1 MIKLHGFPILAP
13 NDKVICS
20 SSSGDRKA
28 PWRASG
34 VCSIVSILIQE
45 GQRTGAGLNRYLSSY
60 IWETQQGSKGGR
72 AGNKAPVNPET
83 PWTFE
88 QIWWPRGLAPEDSR
102 NLWHGE
108 SEKLP
113 VTWGCF
119 WGSADDA
126 AGDGFVVCVRWVWGS
141 PQMINRIWEKSLG
154 TRPWTCWWTSI
165 KTQAIIGPSLY
176 CLLRQGIGENGCR
189 PSTENRKYLQKQ
201 LP

>member
-1 MIKLHGFPILAP
+1 MIKLHGFPISAP

-126 AGDGFVVCVRWVWGS
+126 AGDGFVVCVRWVWG
-141 PQMINRIWEKSLG
+141 E
-154 TRPWTCWWTSI
+154 TRYP
-165 KTQAIIGPSLY
+165 KFP
-176 CLLRQGIGENGCR
+176 LLFRTR
-189 PSTENRKYLQKQ
+189 STEHDSHHSHHEDMFSVCQK
-201 LP
+201 LDYST